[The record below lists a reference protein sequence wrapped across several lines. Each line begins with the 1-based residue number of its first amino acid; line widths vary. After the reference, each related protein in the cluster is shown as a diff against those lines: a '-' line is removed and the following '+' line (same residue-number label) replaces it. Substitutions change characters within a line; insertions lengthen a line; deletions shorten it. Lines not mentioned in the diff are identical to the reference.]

1 MNKNIN
7 SIPQILLSLIFF
19 ISWWIL
25 FHWLINSYFFWSFWI
40 FFLFIISGIF
50 LHKLKFRYQMLAS
63 IIPLS
68 SLLLTYFIRTDIF
81 ISFLNLDFIE
91 IHWFVFIATYF
102 MLFIILAAYCIQYKQ
117 FVKKIWVWFYILSF
131 LTISF
136 IFIPIPTIFINTNLT
151 TSWAWWMEI
160 SWGLTSW
167 EWFVYRGNIL
177 SAIIPFA
184 LYWIMILLD
193 KIYKK
198 NNIISILIFSC
209 PIFLYY
215 AILVSWFNW
224 DLSGML
230 GIPMAY
236 HIIYS
241 TIVMFSFPLLILCW
255 YIFYQKNILKVKV
268 ED

>member
-1 MNKNIN
+1 MNKDINI
-7 SIPQILLSLIFF
+7 IPQMLLSLTFF

-25 FHWLINSYFFWSFWI
+25 FRWLFNSYVFWSFWI
-40 FFLFIISGIF
+40 LFFFFFSWIF

-68 SLLLTYFIRTDIF
+68 SLIITYFTHMEIF
-81 ISFLNLDFIE
+81 KSFYMFNFLE
-91 IHWFVFIATYF
+91 IHWFVFMATYSVF
-102 MLFIILAAYCIQYKQ
+102 FIILAAYCIQYKQ

-136 IFIPIPTIFINTNLT
+136 IFIPIPIIFINTNLT

-215 AILVSWFNW
+215 AVLVSWFSW
-224 DLSGML
+224 LTGIMSGQ
-230 GIPMAY
+230 IY
-236 HIIYS
+236 YYIVYS

>member
-81 ISFLNLDFIE
+81 ISFLNLNFIE

-102 MLFIILAAYCIQYKQ
+102 MFFIFLVAYCIQYKQ
-117 FVKKIWVWFYILSF
+117 FAKDIWNWFYILSF

-136 IFIPIPTIFINTNLT
+136 IFIPIPTIFINTNIT
-151 TSWAWWMEI
+151 TPWAWWVEI
-160 SWGLTSW
+160 GYGLISLP
-167 EWFVYRGNIL
+167 WFVYRYNII
-177 SAIIPFA
+177 SAIIPFS
-184 LYWIMILLD
+184 LYWILILLD
-193 KIYKK
+193 RIYKK

-209 PIFLYY
+209 PILSYY
-215 AILVSWFNW
+215 AVLVSWFSW
-224 DLSGML
+224 STGMLSGQ
-230 GIPMAY
+230 IY
-236 HIIYS
+236 YYIVYS
-241 TIVMFSFPLLILCW
+241 TIIMFSFPLLVLCC
-255 YIFYQKNILKVKV
+255 YIFYNKNILKKQI
-268 ED
+268 